1 MHQRHLV
8 VTVKEEVL
16 LNHLLLAQVIS
27 KLESLLL
34 DLKLGH
40 RDSLHSILPVKH
52 TWRP

>member
-40 RDSLHSILPVKH
+40 RDSLDSILSVEH